1 MTSFEFF
8 KEKKTVP
15 ITLNGLKIEIPSDWK
30 TTKLGKVAKVGSGR
44 KSPVQGEGEVPIYG
58 KSLLGFTTKP
68 MIKSGEVIVMANFP
82 RPFSLQVV
90 KAPIWVISGFLY
102 IVPKKNVVLA
112 EYLKLFLEF
121 LGSDIIL
128 PSGSRVPRI
137 SARRLTSLDVILPP
151 IEEQKAI
158 VKIFQLFDKA
168 LETGEETVNLLSKLK
183 RASIDITLTKF
194 LERYPRVKVG
204 DVATL
209 VKRSPKSSN
218 STSLP
223 IISAARLPSGN
234 IYLHLEDLPGEN
246 NKTKARTLF
255 KAGELL
261 YVKLNP
267 KLDRAVVSTFDGLA
281 SADVFVISVHNE
293 RILPDYLVM
302 VLHSSEFLNY
312 AERVSS
318 GTVLPRMSWKD
329 LSNFQSPLPPLD
341 VQRNVVSS
349 IIKLDELERLKT
361 KKSDLLKDLRLYLL
375 DTLITGRVRVNI

>member
-121 LGSDIIL
+121 LGPDIIL